1 MTSDK
6 LRGDSAGDPS
16 HGPRAIAFIGPYQS
30 GKTSLLESILCHT
43 GAAHRKAAN
52 GSRIFGDTSA
62 EAKAREMGTELNVA
76 TTEFMGDR
84 YFLMDCPGSV
94 EYLQEM
100 IYIMPGVD
108 LAVLVIEPDLT
119 KTGAVAPY
127 LKMLENLNVPRMIF
141 VNKIDK
147 AAGVEGS
154 VSALKDALQAIS
166 STPLVL
172 RHLPI
177 REGEHVTGYI
187 DLAQERA
194 YVYNRNEPSKV
205 IELTDEDGRVEDAR
219 FALMETLADFDDHLM
234 EELLED
240 IVPPKDEIF
249 ADLAKDTAEGLV
261 VPIFMGSA
269 MNDNG
274 VFRLLK
280 ALRHEA
286 PGYKAAAARAGLDA
300 TGGFIAQVLKTY
312 HTAHGGKRSL
322 VRVLRGEIADG
333 ADINGE
339 RISGITYMHGDEGEK
354 RSKAVAGDLVALARL
369 EKVATG
375 DVLCVGAAGEMM
387 PEPAHLSPVYELAIE
402 VENRNDEVKLA
413 TSLARVHDED
423 PSISFE
429 QKDDTHEL
437 LLRGQGEMHLKVA
450 IDRLK
455 SKYGLEVKSRKPRV
469 PYRETIRKSK
479 TQHSRYKKQSGGHG
493 QFGDVVIDVAPL
505 PAGSGFT
512 FEQKIRGGSIPRQYI
527 PSVETGVK
535 AYLRKGPL
543 GFPVVD
549 VGVTLTDGKYHAVD
563 SSDMAFQTAGRLA
576 MSEALPDCRP
586 VLLEPIMHVKFMV
599 PSEYTAKVNS
609 LISTRRGQ
617 ILGFDGRPGWAGWD
631 QVEAQMPQSE
641 MHDMIIELRSMTAG
655 AGTYEYVYD
664 HLSELTGRLA
674 DQVLE
679 ARAED

>member
-1 MTSDK
+1 MTSE
-6 LRGDSAGDPS
+6 LS
-16 HGPRAIAFIGPYQS
+16 HGPRAVAFIGPYQS
-30 GKTSLLESILCHT
+30 GKTSLLESVLCHT
-43 GAAHRKAAN
+43 GTAHRKATN
-52 GSRIFGDTSA
+52 GSRIFGDASA

-76 TTEFMGDR
+76 TTEFMGDK

-100 IYIMPGVD
+100 IYVMPGVD
-108 LAVLVIEPDLT
+108 VAVLVIEPDLT
-119 KTGAVAPY
+119 KIGAVAPY

-147 AAGVEGS
+147 ASGVEGS

-166 STPLVL
+166 ATPLVL
-172 RHLPI
+172 RHLPV
-177 REGEHVTGYI
+177 REGEQVTGYI

-194 YVYNRNEPSKV
+194 YVYSRNEPSKV
-205 IELTDEDGRVEDAR
+205 VELTDEDGRVEEAR

-240 IVPPKDEIF
+240 VVPPKDEIF
-249 ADLAKDTAEGLV
+249 TDLAKDMAEGLV

-286 PGYKAAAARAGLDA
+286 PGFLAAAERAGLDA
-300 TGGFIAQVLKTY
+300 TGGFIAQALKTY
-312 HTAHGGKRSL
+312 HTAHGGKRTL

-333 ADINGE
+333 SDVNGE

-354 RSKAVAGDLVALARL
+354 RAKAVAGDLVAFARL
-369 EKVATG
+369 EKVVTG
-375 DVLCVGAAGEMM
+375 DVLCAGGAGEMM
-387 PEPAHLSPVYELAIE
+387 PEPAHLPPVYELAIE

-429 QKDDTHEL
+429 QMDDTHEL
-437 LLRGQGEMHLKVA
+437 LLKGQGEMHLRVA

-455 SKYGLEVKSRKPRV
+455 NKYGLEVKSRKPRV
-469 PYRETIRKSK
+469 PYKETIRAGK

-505 PAGSGFT
+505 PAGSGFS
-512 FEQKIRGGSIPRQYI
+512 FEQKIHGGSIPRQYI

-535 AYLRKGPL
+535 AYLQKGPL

-576 MSEALPDCRP
+576 MSEALPDCKP
-586 VLLEPIMHVKFMV
+586 VLLEPIMHVKIMV
-599 PSEYTAKVNS
+599 PSEFTAKVNS
-609 LISTRRGQ
+609 LISTRRGH
-617 ILGFDGRPGWAGWD
+617 ILGFDARPGWSGWD
-631 QVEAQMPQSE
+631 QVEAHMPQSE

-655 AGTYEYVYD
+655 AGTYEQVYD

-679 ARAED
+679 ARAAD

>member
-1 MTSDK
+1 MSSE
-6 LRGDSAGDPS
+6 LS
-16 HGPRAIAFIGPYQS
+16 HGPRAVAIMGPYQS

-43 GAAHRKAAN
+43 GAVHRKAAN
-52 GSRIFGDTSA
+52 GSRIFGDTST
-62 EAKAREMGTELNVA
+62 EARTREMGTELNVA
-76 TTEFMGDR
+76 TTEFMTDK

-100 IYIMPGVD
+100 IYVMPGVD
-108 LAVLVIEPDLT
+108 VAVLVIEPELD
-119 KTGAVAPY
+119 KIGAVAPY

-147 AAGVEGS
+147 ATGS
-154 VSALKDALQAIS
+154 VSALKDALQGIS
-166 STPLVL
+166 SVPLVL
-172 RHLPI
+172 RHLPV
-177 REGEHVTGYI
+177 RDGEHVTGYI

-194 YVYNRNEPSKV
+194 YVYSSQEPSKV
-205 IELTDEDGRVEDAR
+205 VELSDEDGRVEEAR

-240 IVPPKDEIF
+240 VIPPKDEIF
-249 ADLAKDTAEGLV
+249 SDLAKDMAEGLV

-280 ALRHEA
+280 AIRHEA
-286 PGYKAAAARAGLDA
+286 PGYEAAAARAGLESGD
-300 TGGFIAQVLKTY
+300 GFVAQALKTY
-312 HTAHGGKRSL
+312 HPAHGGKRT
-322 VRVLRGEIADG
+322 VARVLRGEINDG
-333 ADINGE
+333 ADVNGD

-354 RSKAVAGDLVALARL
+354 RKKAVAGDLVAFARL
-369 EKVATG
+369 EKVSTG
-375 DVLCVGAAGEMM
+375 DVLTADGIAAEL

-429 QKDDTHEL
+429 QMDDTHEL
-437 LLRGQGEMHLKVA
+437 VLKGQGEMHLKVA

-455 SKYGLEVKSRKPRV
+455 SKYGLEVKSRRPRV
-469 PYRETIRKSK
+469 PYKETIKAGK
-479 TQHSRYKKQSGGHG
+479 TQHSRFKKQSGGHG

-505 PAGSGFT
+505 PTGSGFS
-512 FEQKIRGGSIPRQYI
+512 FEEKIHGGSIPRQYI
-527 PSVETGVK
+527 PSVETGIK
-535 AYLRKGPL
+535 AYLQKGPL

-576 MSEALPDCRP
+576 MSEALPDCKP

-599 PSEYTAKVNS
+599 PSEFTAKVNS

-617 ILGFDGRPGWAGWD
+617 ILGFDARPGWEGWD
-631 QVEAQMPQSE
+631 QVEANMPQSE
-641 MHDMIIELRSMTAG
+641 THDMIIELRSMTAG

-679 ARAED
+679 SRAED